1 LKISFSNRFPRTL
14 QGPGIKQPEKLRP
27 VHKDSEA
34 DDRGT
39 TSWLSVIIGGLVALG
54 AALILS
60 RIVDGVVGATAR
72 AAGPAAAAANE
83 IAFPGLGSLLI
94 TLLLAFL
101 IGGYTAGRLASRQGV
116 KHGVLVALVS
126 LVITIVLAILGEL
139 VGISLID
146 NLSGVTLRGPPH
158 APANL
163 GTISTVL
170 GIFALL
176 LPFIAGS
183 IGGSWGDPVRKQ
195 PIKGLLVS
203 LLALMLI
210 GVVSTLV
217 WANTGYSASSEAQE
231 ALKQADLD
239 NGDWYAFDTTDE
251 RSAPSVGVILYPGK
265 RVPAEAY
272 ALIAQQLSK
281 ESGALVVVTRAP
293 LNLPILD
300 QDAAAAVIA
309 AYPDVKRWVVGGHS
323 QGGVAAADF
332 AGTGPSR
339 VDGLLLLA
347 SHPSGNT
354 NLGNAKIEVTMV
366 YGSQDGFLARRSI
379 AEAWTRMPASTA
391 YVEIEGATHSYFGD
405 YGAQRGDGSPLLSRE
420 EARKAI
426 VEASVDLIE
435 RVQ

>member
-1 LKISFSNRFPRTL
+1 M
-14 QGPGIKQPEKLRP
+14 
-27 VHKDSEA
+27 
-34 DDRGT
+34 
-39 TSWLSVIIGGLVALG
+39 
-54 AALILS
+54 
-60 RIVDGVVGATAR
+60 GV
-72 AAGPAAAAANE
+72 
-83 IAFPGLGSLLI
+83 
-94 TLLLAFL
+94 
-101 IGGYTAGRLASRQGV
+101 
-116 KHGVLVALVS
+116 
-126 LVITIVLAILGEL
+126 
-139 VGISLID
+139 SLID

-163 GTISTVL
+163 GTFFTVT

-203 LLALMLI
+203 LLALMLL

-265 RVPAEAY
+265 RAPAEAY

-300 QDAAAAVIA
+300 QDAAADVIA

-323 QGGVAAADF
+323 LGGISAASLAKNNL
-332 AGTGPSR
+332 PQ
-339 VDGLLLLA
+339 VEGLLLWA
-347 SHPSGNT
+347 SYPSRAT
-354 NLGNAKIEVTMV
+354 DLSEDKIEVSSI
-366 YGSQDGFLARRSI
+366 YGSQDGFVTRQRVTEAQARL
-379 AEAWTRMPASTA
+379 PANTT
-391 YVEIEGATHSYFGD
+391 YVEIEGANHSYFGD
-405 YGAQRGDGSPLLSRE
+405 YGAQRGDGEPTLSRE
-420 EARKAI
+420 EARRVI
-426 VEASVDLIE
+426 VGASVDLIE
-435 RVQ
+435 RLR